1 MSDIIYL
8 RVTGE
13 TQGNI
18 SPGCGTYA
26 SVGNRWQHG
35 HEDEIFSFSLTHAL
49 RGTGKEINLEGLRFQ
64 KLIDKS
70 TPLFINAITNNER
83 LFIEIDFWRINR
95 TGRWERYYY
104 IELRNASVI
113 DIHTRITLND
123 LPTEDISV
131 AYDYIQYKHLIANTA
146 FDYLAFHAEYNHLF
160 IPRRAQAPAPPKPAP
175 VKPPSP
181 PAPKV
186 TPVYA
191 KSCLKE
197 KGCTDAG
204 SAEEPAKNFGQMA
217 IFTQPIVD
225 DCCGYAHPDE
235 ATVATLTLGAL
246 TQISGEWSLSGA
258 LGAARAIPWIGALA
272 SALYVPSAGKGS
284 DRVPGRDEFW
294 YEEELRKKAL
304 AGGTATTRVRFFWGT
319 DIHGKPQIYG
329 VHTGEGTPYENV
341 RVANMVWNADT
352 QRYEFTPAHGV
363 DGPLITWTPGK
374 PQNGDVPAHTGN
386 QTAPIDQPTILV
398 NPIPEGQGKYTTPP
412 LPVPDVA
419 DFNDYIL
426 IFPADSGIQPI
437 YVYLKDDPRDQPG
450 TAIGNG
456 VKLTSETKWLDMS
469 ATNEGN
475 GAPIPAHIADKLRG
489 KNYSNFRAFREDLWR
504 EVQKDP
510 VLSKEFSTLNLSTMV
525 DGKAPISPRPGHYE
539 GPKIELKKFEIHHVK
554 PIEKGGGIYD
564 IDNLR
569 ITTPKFHKLIHYGK
583 VKGDR

>member
-8 RVTGE
+8 RITGE

-18 SPGCGTYA
+18 SAGCGTYA

-104 IELRNASVI
+104 IELRNASVT

-160 IPRRAQAPAPPKPAP
+160 IPRRAQPPAPPKPAP
-175 VKPPSP
+175 VKPPFP
-181 PAPKV
+181 LAPKV

-204 SAEEPAKNFGQMA
+204 SAEEPAKNFGQVA
-217 IFTQPIVD
+217 IFAQPVAD
-225 DCCGYAHPDE
+225 DCCGYTHPDE
-235 ATVATLTLGAL
+235 ASAAPLALGTLT
-246 TQISGEWSLSGA
+246 QVSGEWSLSGI
-258 LGAARAIPWIGALA
+258 LGAARAISWMGVLA

-294 YEEELRKKAL
+294 YEEELRKKAR

-319 DIHGKPQIYG
+319 DIHGKPQVFG

-352 QRYEFTPAHGV
+352 QRYEFTPAHGA
-363 DGPLITWTPGK
+363 DGPLITWTPGN

-386 QTAPIDQPTILV
+386 QAAPINQPTILV
-398 NPIPEGQGKYTTPP
+398 NPIPDGQGEYTTPP
-412 LPVPDVA
+412 LPMPDVA

-426 IFPADSGIQPI
+426 VFPADSGVQPI

-489 KNYSNFRAFREDLWR
+489 RKYKNFGELRESLWL
-504 EVQKDP
+504 EVSKDP
-510 VLSKEFSTLNLSTMV
+510 ELIEQFLKSNRERINRGT
-525 DGKAPISPRPGHYE
+525 APWTPDAGYYY
-539 GPKIELKKFEIHHVK
+539 GPNMTVKKFQIHHVIA
-554 PIEKGGGIYD
+554 IEHGGEVYD
-564 IDNLR
+564 MDNLKVV
-569 ITTPKFHKLIHYGK
+569 TPRLHDEIHY
-583 VKGDR
+583 RR

>member
-8 RVTGE
+8 RITGE

-18 SPGCGTYA
+18 SAGCGTYA

-104 IELRNASVI
+104 IELRNASVT

-160 IPRRAQAPAPPKPAP
+160 IPRRAQPPAPPKPAP

-204 SAEEPAKNFGQMA
+204 SAEEPAENFGQMA
-217 IFTQPIVD
+217 IFVQPIVD

-235 ATVATLTLGAL
+235 ATVAPLPLGAL

-294 YEEELRKKAL
+294 YEEELRKKAR

-386 QTAPIDQPTILV
+386 LVPPIDQPTILV
-398 NPIPEGQGKYTTPP
+398 NPIPDGQSEYTTPP
-412 LPVPDVA
+412 LPMPDDA

-426 IFPADSGIQPI
+426 VFPADSGVQPI
-437 YVYLKDDPRDQPG
+437 YIYLKSARDEPG
-450 TAIGNG
+450 MATGKGEILSDNARWLETASSG
-456 VKLTSETKWLDMS
+456 L
-469 ATNEGN
+469 
-475 GAPIPAHIADKLRG
+475 GAPIPSQVADKLRG
-489 KNYSNFRAFREDLWR
+489 RTFRNFGHFREEFWLAVSECPELLRQFTKSNQTIIKSKGAPFVIEEQAIGGR
-504 EVQKDP
+504 ELFELHHIEQIQYDGP
-510 VLSKEFSTLNLSTMV
+510 V
-525 DGKAPISPRPGHYE
+525 
-539 GPKIELKKFEIHHVK
+539 
-554 PIEKGGGIYD
+554 YD

-569 ITTPKFHKLIHYGK
+569 INTPRNHIRIHKEK
-583 VKGDR
+583 K

>member
-18 SPGCGTYA
+18 SAGCGTYA

-49 RGTGKEINLEGLRFQ
+49 RGTGKGINLEGLRFQ

-160 IPRRAQAPAPPKPAP
+160 IPRRAQPPAPPKPAP

-181 PAPKV
+181 LAPKV

-197 KGCTDAG
+197 KGYTDAG
-204 SAEEPAKNFGQMA
+204 SAEEPAKNFGQVA
-217 IFTQPIVD
+217 IFAQPVAD
-225 DCCGYAHPDE
+225 DCCCYTHPDE
-235 ATVATLTLGAL
+235 ASAAPLALGTLT
-246 TQISGEWSLSGA
+246 QVSGEWSLSGI
-258 LGAARAIPWIGALA
+258 LGAARAISWMGVLA

-294 YEEELRKKAL
+294 YEEELRKKAR

-319 DIHGKPQIYG
+319 DIHGKPQVFG

-352 QRYEFTPAHGV
+352 QRYEFTPAHGA
-363 DGPLITWTPGK
+363 DGPLITWTPGN

-386 QTAPIDQPTILV
+386 QAAPINQPTILV
-398 NPIPEGQGKYTTPP
+398 NPIPDGQGEYTTPP
-412 LPVPDVA
+412 LPMPDVA

-426 IFPADSGIQPI
+426 VFPADSGVQPI

-489 KNYSNFRAFREDLWR
+489 RKYKNFGEFRESLWL
-504 EVQKDP
+504 EVSKDP
-510 VLSKEFSTLNLSTMV
+510 ELIEQFLKSNRERINRGT
-525 DGKAPISPRPGHYE
+525 APWTPDAGYYY
-539 GPKIELKKFEIHHVK
+539 GPNMTVKKFQIHHVIA
-554 PIEKGGGIYD
+554 IEHGGEVYD
-564 IDNLR
+564 MDNLKVV
-569 ITTPKFHKLIHYGK
+569 TPRLHDEIHY
-583 VKGDR
+583 RR

>member
-8 RVTGE
+8 RVIGE

-18 SPGCGTYA
+18 SAGCGTYA

-49 RGTGKEINLEGLRFQ
+49 RGTGKGINLEGLRFQ

-191 KSCLKE
+191 KSSLKE

-217 IFTQPIVD
+217 IFAQPIVD

-235 ATVATLTLGAL
+235 ATVAPLTLGAL
-246 TQISGEWSLSGA
+246 TQVSGEWSLSGA

-294 YEEELRKKAL
+294 YEEELRKKAR

-319 DIHGKPQIYG
+319 DIHGKPQVFG
-329 VHTGEGTPYENV
+329 VHSGEGTPYENV
-341 RVANMVWNADT
+341 RVDNMLWNANT

-363 DGPLITWTPGK
+363 DGPLITWTPGN

-386 QTAPIDQPTILV
+386 HAPPIDQPAILV
-398 NPIPEGQGKYTTPP
+398 NPIPDDQGEYTTPP
-412 LPVPDVA
+412 LPMPDVA

-426 IFPADSGIQPI
+426 VFPADSGVQPI
-437 YVYLKDDPRDQPG
+437 YVYLKSARDEPG
-450 TAIGNG
+450 MATGKGEILSDNARWLETA
-456 VKLTSETKWLDMS
+456 S
-469 ATNEGN
+469 AGL
-475 GAPIPAHIADKLRG
+475 GAPIPSQVADKLRG
-489 KNYSNFRAFREDLWR
+489 RTFRNFGHFREEFWLAVSECPELLRQFTKSNQTIIKSKGAPFVIEEQAIGGR
-504 EVQKDP
+504 ELFELHHIEQIQYDGP
-510 VLSKEFSTLNLSTMV
+510 V
-525 DGKAPISPRPGHYE
+525 
-539 GPKIELKKFEIHHVK
+539 
-554 PIEKGGGIYD
+554 YD

-569 ITTPKFHKLIHYGK
+569 INTPRNHIRIHKEK
-583 VKGDR
+583 K

>member
-18 SPGCGTYA
+18 SAGCGTYA

-49 RGTGKEINLEGLRFQ
+49 RGTGKGINLEGLRFQ

-235 ATVATLTLGAL
+235 ATVATLTLGTL

-319 DIHGKPQIYG
+319 DIHGKPQVFG

-341 RVANMVWNADT
+341 RVANMQWNADT

-386 QTAPIDQPTILV
+386 LVPPIDQPTILV
-398 NPIPEGQGKYTTPP
+398 NPIPDGQSEYTTPP
-412 LPVPDVA
+412 LQMPDDA

-426 IFPADSGIQPI
+426 VFPADSGVQPI
-437 YVYLKDDPRDQPG
+437 YIYLKSARDEPG
-450 TAIGNG
+450 MATGKGEILSDNARWLETASSG
-456 VKLTSETKWLDMS
+456 L
-469 ATNEGN
+469 
-475 GAPIPAHIADKLRG
+475 GAPISSQVADKLRG
-489 KNYSNFRAFREDLWR
+489 RTFRNFGHFREEFWLAVSECPELLRQFTKSNQTIIKSKGAPFVIEEQAIGGR
-504 EVQKDP
+504 ELFELHHIEQIQYDGP
-510 VLSKEFSTLNLSTMV
+510 V
-525 DGKAPISPRPGHYE
+525 
-539 GPKIELKKFEIHHVK
+539 
-554 PIEKGGGIYD
+554 YD

-569 ITTPKFHKLIHYGK
+569 INTPRNHIRIHKEK
-583 VKGDR
+583 K

>member
-18 SPGCGTYA
+18 SAGCGTYA

-104 IELRNASVI
+104 IELRNASVT

-160 IPRRAQAPAPPKPAP
+160 IPRRAQPPAPPKPAP

-217 IFTQPIVD
+217 IFAQPIVD

-235 ATVATLTLGAL
+235 ATVAPLTLGAL
-246 TQISGEWSLSGA
+246 TQVSGKWSLSGA

-319 DIHGKPQIYG
+319 DIHGKPQVFG

-341 RVANMVWNADT
+341 RVANMQWNADT
-352 QRYEFTPAHGV
+352 QHYEFTPAHGA

-386 QTAPIDQPTILV
+386 LVPPIDQPTILV
-398 NPIPEGQGKYTTPP
+398 NPIPDGQSEYTTPP
-412 LPVPDVA
+412 LPMPDDA

-426 IFPADSGIQPI
+426 VFPADSGVQPI
-437 YVYLKDDPRDQPG
+437 YIYLKSARDEPG
-450 TAIGNG
+450 MATGKGEILSDNARWLETASSG
-456 VKLTSETKWLDMS
+456 L
-469 ATNEGN
+469 
-475 GAPIPAHIADKLRG
+475 GAPIPSQVADKLRG
-489 KNYSNFRAFREDLWR
+489 RTFRNFGHFREEFWLAVSECPELLRQFTKSNQTIIKSKGAPFVIEEQAIGGR
-504 EVQKDP
+504 ELFELHHIEQIQYDGP
-510 VLSKEFSTLNLSTMV
+510 V
-525 DGKAPISPRPGHYE
+525 YE
-539 GPKIELKKFEIHHVK
+539 
-554 PIEKGGGIYD
+554 

-569 ITTPKFHKLIHYGK
+569 INTPRNHIRIHKEK
-583 VKGDR
+583 K

>member
-8 RVTGE
+8 RITGE

-18 SPGCGTYA
+18 SAGCGTYA

-104 IELRNASVI
+104 IELRNASVT

-160 IPRRAQAPAPPKPAP
+160 IPRRAQPPAPPKPAP
-175 VKPPSP
+175 VKPPFP
-181 PAPKV
+181 LAPKV

-204 SAEEPAKNFGQMA
+204 SAEEPAKNFGQVA
-217 IFTQPIVD
+217 IFAQPVAD
-225 DCCGYAHPDE
+225 DCCGYTHPDE
-235 ATVATLTLGAL
+235 ASAAPLALGTLT
-246 TQISGEWSLSGA
+246 QVSGEWSLSGI
-258 LGAARAIPWIGALA
+258 LGAARAISWMGVLA

-284 DRVPGRDEFW
+284 DRVPGHDEFW
-294 YEEELRKKAL
+294 YEEELRKKAR

-319 DIHGKPQIYG
+319 DIHGKPQVFG

-374 PQNGDVPAHTGN
+374 PDTGDLPAHTGN
-386 QTAPIDQPTILV
+386 LVPPIDQPTILV
-398 NPIPEGQGKYTTPP
+398 NPIPDGQSEYTTPA
-412 LPVPDVA
+412 LPIPDDT

-426 IFPADSGIQPI
+426 VFPADSGVQPI
-437 YVYLKDDPRDQPG
+437 YVYLKTARDEPG
-450 TAIGNG
+450 TATGTGEILSGNG
-456 VKLTSETKWLDMS
+456 RWLDTAS
-469 ATNEGN
+469 SGL
-475 GAPIPAHIADKLRG
+475 GAPIPSQVADKLRG
-489 KNYSNFRAFREDLWR
+489 RTFRDFAHFREMLWLTVS
-504 EVQKDP
+504 EYPELMLQF
-510 VLSKEFSTLNLSTMV
+510 SKSNQFEILNGNAPFSIPSEQV
-525 DGKAPISPRPGHYE
+525 GGRQR
-539 GPKIELKKFEIHHVK
+539 FEIHH
-554 PIEKGGGIYD
+554 IDFIRKGGKVYDMDNMRINTVKNHLKHHSKNSEGSHGIE
-564 IDNLR
+564 
-569 ITTPKFHKLIHYGK
+569 TTH
-583 VKGDR
+583 

>member
-18 SPGCGTYA
+18 SAGCGTYA

-49 RGTGKEINLEGLRFQ
+49 RGTGKGINLEGLRFQ

-160 IPRRAQAPAPPKPAP
+160 IPRRAQPPAPPKPAP

-217 IFTQPIVD
+217 IFAQPIVD

-235 ATVATLTLGAL
+235 ATVAPLTLGAL
-246 TQISGEWSLSGA
+246 TQVSGKWSLSGA

-319 DIHGKPQIYG
+319 DIHGKPQVFG

-341 RVANMVWNADT
+341 RVANMQWNADT

-386 QTAPIDQPTILV
+386 LVPPIDQPTILV
-398 NPIPEGQGKYTTPP
+398 NPIPDGQSEYTTPP
-412 LPVPDVA
+412 LPMPDDA

-426 IFPADSGIQPI
+426 VFPADSGVQPI
-437 YVYLKDDPRDQPG
+437 YIYLKSARDEPG
-450 TAIGNG
+450 MATGKGEILSDNARWLETASSG
-456 VKLTSETKWLDMS
+456 L
-469 ATNEGN
+469 
-475 GAPIPAHIADKLRG
+475 GAPISSQVADKLRG
-489 KNYSNFRAFREDLWR
+489 RTFRNFGHFREEFWLAVSECPELLRQFTKSNQTIIKSKGAPFVIEEQAIGGR
-504 EVQKDP
+504 ELFELHHIEQIQYDGP
-510 VLSKEFSTLNLSTMV
+510 V
-525 DGKAPISPRPGHYE
+525 
-539 GPKIELKKFEIHHVK
+539 
-554 PIEKGGGIYD
+554 YD

-569 ITTPKFHKLIHYGK
+569 INTPRNHIRIHKEK
-583 VKGDR
+583 K

>member
-18 SPGCGTYA
+18 SAGCGTYA

-217 IFTQPIVD
+217 IFAQPIVD

-235 ATVATLTLGAL
+235 ATVAPLTLGAL

-294 YEEELRKKAL
+294 YEEELRKKAR

-319 DIHGKPQIYG
+319 DIHGKPQVFG

-374 PQNGDVPAHTGN
+374 PDTGDLPAHTGN
-386 QTAPIDQPTILV
+386 LVPPIDQPTILV
-398 NPIPEGQGKYTTPP
+398 NPIPDGQSEYTTPA
-412 LPVPDVA
+412 LPIPDDT

-426 IFPADSGIQPI
+426 VFPADSGVQPI
-437 YVYLKDDPRDQPG
+437 YVYLKTARDEPG
-450 TAIGNG
+450 TATGTGEILSGNG
-456 VKLTSETKWLDMS
+456 RWLDTAS
-469 ATNEGN
+469 SGL
-475 GAPIPAHIADKLRG
+475 GAPIPSQVADKLRG
-489 KNYSNFRAFREDLWR
+489 RTFRDFAHFREMLWLTVS
-504 EVQKDP
+504 EYPELMLQF
-510 VLSKEFSTLNLSTMV
+510 SKSNQFEILNGNAPFSIPSEQV
-525 DGKAPISPRPGHYE
+525 GGRQR
-539 GPKIELKKFEIHHVK
+539 FEIHH
-554 PIEKGGGIYD
+554 IDFIRKGGKVYDMDNMRINTVKNHLKHHSKNSEGSHGIE
-564 IDNLR
+564 
-569 ITTPKFHKLIHYGK
+569 TTH
-583 VKGDR
+583 

>member
-18 SPGCGTYA
+18 SAGCGTYA

-49 RGTGKEINLEGLRFQ
+49 RGTGKGINLEGLRFQ

-160 IPRRAQAPAPPKPAP
+160 IPRRAQPPAPPKPAP

-217 IFTQPIVD
+217 IFAQPIVD

-235 ATVATLTLGAL
+235 ATVAPLTLGAL
-246 TQISGEWSLSGA
+246 TQVSGKWSLSGA

-294 YEEELRKKAL
+294 HEEELRKKAL

-319 DIHGKPQIYG
+319 DIHGKPQVFG

-341 RVANMVWNADT
+341 RVANMQWNADT

-386 QTAPIDQPTILV
+386 LVPPIDQPTILV
-398 NPIPEGQGKYTTPP
+398 NPIPDGQSEYTTPP
-412 LPVPDVA
+412 LPMPDDA

-426 IFPADSGIQPI
+426 VFPADSGVQPI
-437 YVYLKDDPRDQPG
+437 YIYLKSARDEPG
-450 TAIGNG
+450 MATGKGEILSDNARWLETASSG
-456 VKLTSETKWLDMS
+456 L
-469 ATNEGN
+469 
-475 GAPIPAHIADKLRG
+475 GAPISSQVADKLRG
-489 KNYSNFRAFREDLWR
+489 RTFRNFGHFREEFWLAVSECPELLRQFTKSNQTIIKSKGAPFVIEEQAIGGR
-504 EVQKDP
+504 ELFELHHIEQIQYDGP
-510 VLSKEFSTLNLSTMV
+510 V
-525 DGKAPISPRPGHYE
+525 
-539 GPKIELKKFEIHHVK
+539 
-554 PIEKGGGIYD
+554 YD

-569 ITTPKFHKLIHYGK
+569 INTPRNHIRIHKEK
-583 VKGDR
+583 K

>member
-8 RVTGE
+8 RITGE
-13 TQGNI
+13 EQGSI
-18 SPGCGTYA
+18 SAGCGTEA
-26 SVGNRWQHG
+26 SVGNRWQRG
-35 HEDEIFSFSLTHAL
+35 HEDEIFAFSLSHTL
-49 RGTGKEINLEGLRFQ
+49 SSTGDNVNLQGLRFQ

-70 TPLFINAITNNER
+70 TPLFCNAITNNER
-83 LFIEIDFWRINR
+83 LFIEIDLWRINQ

-104 IELRNASVI
+104 IELRNASVS
-113 DIHTRITLND
+113 DIRTRVTPDD
-123 LPTEDISV
+123 LPTENITLI
-131 AYDYIQYKHLIANTA
+131 YDYILCKHLIANTA
-146 FDYLAFHAEYNHLF
+146 FDYLALPAEYNHLF
-160 IPRRAQAPAPPKPAP
+160 IPRSTQPPAHPKPAP

-204 SAEEPAKNFGQMA
+204 SAEEPAENFGQMA
-217 IFTQPIVD
+217 IFAQPVVD
-225 DCCGYAHPDE
+225 DCCGYAPPAE
-235 ATVATLTLGAL
+235 ASAAPLALGAL
-246 TQISGEWSLSGA
+246 TQVSGEWSLSGA

-319 DIHGKPQIYG
+319 DIHGKPQVYG

-341 RVANMVWNADT
+341 SVANMQWNTDA
-352 QRYEFTPAHGV
+352 QRYEFTPAHGA
-363 DGPLITWTPGK
+363 DEPLITWTPGK
-374 PQNGDVPAHTGN
+374 PQTGDVPTHTGSN
-386 QTAPIDQPTILV
+386 IPPIDQPTILV
-398 NPIPEGQGKYTTPP
+398 NPIPEGQGEYTTPP

-426 IFPADSGIQPI
+426 VFPADSGIQPI

-450 TAIGNG
+450 TATGNG
-456 VKLTSETKWLDMS
+456 VKLSSEKKWLDMS

-489 KNYSNFRAFREDLWR
+489 RKYKNFGEFRENFWL
-504 EVQKDP
+504 EVSKDP
-510 VLSKEFSTLNLSTMV
+510 TFIKQFGEDNQQNMSKGFAPTV
-525 DGKAPISPRPGHYE
+525 PKAGYYHGPGT
-539 GPKIELKKFEIHHVK
+539 IVKKFQIHHNIA
-554 PIEKGGGIYD
+554 IEHGGGVYD

-569 ITTPKFHKLIHYGK
+569 IVTPRLHDEIHY
-583 VKGDR
+583 RR

>member
-18 SPGCGTYA
+18 SAGCGTYA

-204 SAEEPAKNFGQMA
+204 SAEEPAKNFGQVA
-217 IFTQPIVD
+217 IFAQPVAD
-225 DCCGYAHPDE
+225 DCCCYTHPDE
-235 ATVATLTLGAL
+235 ASAAPLALGTLT
-246 TQISGEWSLSGA
+246 QVSGEWSLSGI
-258 LGAARAIPWIGALA
+258 LGAARAISWMGVLA

-294 YEEELRKKAL
+294 YEEELRKKAR

-319 DIHGKPQIYG
+319 DIHGKPQVFG

-352 QRYEFTPAHGV
+352 QRYEFTPAHGA

-374 PQNGDVPAHTGN
+374 PDTADLPAHTGN
-386 QTAPIDQPTILV
+386 LVPPIDQPTILV
-398 NPIPEGQGKYTTPP
+398 NPIPDGQSEYTTPA
-412 LPVPDVA
+412 LPIPDDT

-426 IFPADSGIQPI
+426 VFPADSGVQPI
-437 YVYLKDDPRDQPG
+437 YVYLKTARDEPG
-450 TAIGNG
+450 TATGTGEILSGNG
-456 VKLTSETKWLDMS
+456 RWLDTAS
-469 ATNEGN
+469 SGL
-475 GAPIPAHIADKLRG
+475 GAPIPSRVADKLRG
-489 KNYSNFRAFREDLWR
+489 RTFRDFAHFREQLWLTVS
-504 EVQKDP
+504 EYPELMLQF
-510 VLSKEFSTLNLSTMV
+510 SKSNQFEILNGNAPFSIPSEQV
-525 DGKAPISPRPGHYE
+525 GGRQR
-539 GPKIELKKFEIHHVK
+539 FEIHH
-554 PIEKGGGIYD
+554 IDFIRKGGKVYDMDNMRINTVKNHLKHHSKNSEGSHGIE
-564 IDNLR
+564 
-569 ITTPKFHKLIHYGK
+569 TTH
-583 VKGDR
+583 